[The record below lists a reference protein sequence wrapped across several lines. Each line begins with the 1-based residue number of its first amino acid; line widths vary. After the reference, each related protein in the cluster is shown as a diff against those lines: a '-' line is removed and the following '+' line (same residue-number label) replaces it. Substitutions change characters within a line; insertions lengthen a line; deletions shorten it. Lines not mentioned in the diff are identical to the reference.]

1 MSRCFSRR
9 KASVPT
15 AVTQEDKCHHHE
27 CLCILPHFLSFYW
40 LEWHHMS
47 WNTPLVSLGWLSW
60 LHLLSAFCPH
70 PHKATGIFGGQQI
83 GEVALTR
90 KALIRKSQNIGVLST
105 LSSHTY
111 KTQNYMGMLWGKL
124 SLSLPSPIHLK
135 KPKRCQRI
143 AMGGANVWGTRGT
156 GWGGKALP
164 RECLEFRYHSR
175 LQIYLSINI
184 LESVFK
190 KGTFSHSDFI
200 LTCEKKGTL
209 KIGQVL
215 KIQLSNQ
222 IAQLQHFLGF
232 FTLHF
237 KKCKSLVWQLGML
250 YCF

>member
-1 MSRCFSRR
+1 
-9 KASVPT
+9 
-15 AVTQEDKCHHHE
+15 
-27 CLCILPHFLSFYW
+27 
-40 LEWHHMS
+40 
-47 WNTPLVSLGWLSW
+47 
-60 LHLLSAFCPH
+60 
-70 PHKATGIFGGQQI
+70 
-83 GEVALTR
+83 
-90 KALIRKSQNIGVLST
+90 
-105 LSSHTY
+105 
-111 KTQNYMGMLWGKL
+111 
-124 SLSLPSPIHLK
+124 
-135 KPKRCQRI
+135 
-143 AMGGANVWGTRGT
+143 MGGANVWGTRGT

-184 LESVFK
+184 LESMFK

-209 KIGQVL
+209 NIGQVL

>member
-15 AVTQEDKCHHHE
+15 AVTQKDKCHHHE

-135 KPKRCQRI
+135 KPEMSEDCHGRGKCMGNQRNRLGRESTAKRVSGVQI
-143 AMGGANVWGTRGT
+143 SLQTSNLLVNKYSWVNVQKR
-156 GWGGKALP
+156 
-164 RECLEFRYHSR
+164 
-175 LQIYLSINI
+175 N
-184 LESVFK
+184 VFP
-190 KGTFSHSDFI
+190 
-200 LTCEKKGTL
+200 
-209 KIGQVL
+209 
-215 KIQLSNQ
+215 
-222 IAQLQHFLGF
+222 
-232 FTLHF
+232 
-237 KKCKSLVWQLGML
+237 
-250 YCF
+250 